1 MFSIS
6 LNCSDDIS
14 WDFACPKF
22 LLDLVEFLFVF
33 MSRFSP
39 TPVW

>member
-6 LNCSDDIS
+6 LNCSDDIA
-14 WDFACPKF
+14 WNFACPKF
-22 LLDLVEFLFVF
+22 VLGLVELQFVF
-33 MSRFSP
+33 TSRFSP